1 MKKERI
7 INMKK
12 LTAIILSVT
21 IIFCAFAIN
30 GYAES
35 DKKFYL
41 VLGDSI
47 AYGSGVSNSRE
58 ACYGKIVADT
68 NGYDY
73 ANHSIPGHTTTNL
86 INRLKDE
93 TVIAD
98 LKKAD
103 IISISIGGNDFLMS
117 NLIGLMFDSIVLGDH
132 TEYDKIA
139 EGFYTN
145 FCEIIDI
152 INSHNEDAV
161 ILMQTL
167 YNPQSGYLRAPYQEG
182 ADRINAAVER
192 YNTENPGEIVIVD
205 VGTALGD
212 DMANYADDEIHPSTQ
227 GNEIIA
233 QKVLDKLYEL
243 NLGDSTTP
251 VINEKGKDI
260 EIPSIFTSSL
270 RIAGALFNA
279 ISVVYNFFTG
289 IFA

>member
-1 MKKERI
+1 MKRF
-7 INMKK
+7 
-12 LTAIILSVT
+12 TAIVLCIVMIFSVSS
-21 IIFCAFAIN
+21 IC
-30 GYAES
+30 GYAENE
-35 DKKFYL
+35 KKFYL

-47 AYGSGVSNSRE
+47 AYGSGISNSRE
-58 ACYGKIVADT
+58 ACYGKIVSDT

-73 ANHSIPGHTTTNL
+73 ANHSVPGHTTTNL
-86 INRLKDE
+86 INRLSNE
-93 TVIAD
+93 SVVAD

-117 NLIGLMFDSIVLGDH
+117 NLIGLMFDSIVMGDY

-139 EGFYTN
+139 ESFYTN

-182 ADRINAAVER
+182 ADRINAAINR
-192 YNTENPGEIVIVD
+192 YNSENPGEIVIVD
-205 VGTALGD
+205 VATALGD
-212 DMANYADDEIHPSTQ
+212 DMANYADDEIHPSGQ

-233 QKVLDKLYEL
+233 ETILDKLYEL
-243 NLGDSTTP
+243 NLGSNAAP
-251 VINEKGKDI
+251 VIAEKGKDI
-260 EIPSIFTSSL
+260 EIPAIFTSSL
-270 RIAGALFNA
+270 RIIGFIFNA
-279 ISVVYNFFTG
+279 ISVVYNFFAG